1 MQRLAMRWPVEE
13 SSQKRPSYTS
23 RWWGLLAHGYLSVE
37 IGVVEAIL
45 RQRLYRRVA
54 ELAVKV
60 ADKVGDP

>member
-1 MQRLAMRWPVEE
+1 M
-13 SSQKRPSYTS
+13 
-23 RWWGLLAHGYLSVE
+23 LAHGYLSVE